1 MHQTVNFTDF
11 HTAFKQLRPNN
22 FSYEGLRALFQ
33 YCEDYE
39 RDTGEPQELDVIA
52 LCCDVTEDTPLSIA
66 NGYNIDLSLDDDD
79 YDEFGVNT
87 KNSFNTNLDDAPRIR
102 QLVLDHLQDHTTVVG
117 ETADSI
123 LFVNY

>member
-1 MHQTVNFTDF
+1 MYQNVNFYQF
-11 HTAFKQLRPNN
+11 HDAFKQLRPNN
-22 FSYEGLRALFQ
+22 FTYEGLQALFE

-39 RDTGEPQELDVIA
+39 HGSGENMELDVIA
-52 LCCDVTEDTPLSIA
+52 LCCDVTEEKPLSIA
-66 NGYNIDLSLDDDD
+66 LGYRIDLSAVDLSDDP
-79 YDEFGVNT
+79 
-87 KNSFNTNLDDAPRIR
+87 AIR

>member
-11 HTAFKQLRPNN
+11 HNAFKQLRPNN
-22 FSYEGLRALFQ
+22 FSYEGLQALFE

-52 LCCDVTEDTPLSIA
+52 LCCDVTEDKPLSIA
-66 NGYNIDLSLDDDD
+66 LGYRIDLSAVDLADDP
-79 YDEFGVNT
+79 
-87 KNSFNTNLDDAPRIR
+87 AIR
-102 QLVLDHLQDHTTVVG
+102 ALVLDHLQDHTTVVG

>member
-11 HTAFKQLRPNN
+11 HNAFKQLRHYN
-22 FSYEGLRALFQ
+22 FSYVCLQALFV

-39 RDTGEPQELDVIA
+39 RDSGEPQELDVIA
-52 LCCDVTEDTPLSIA
+52 LCCDVTEDKPLSIA
-66 NGYNIDLSLDDDD
+66 LGYRIDLSAIDLSDDP
-79 YDEFGVNT
+79 
-87 KNSFNTNLDDAPRIR
+87 AIR
-102 QLVLDHLQDHTTVVG
+102 ALVLDHLQDHTTVVG